1 MQQITEANFEAETKD
16 GLVIVDFFATWC
28 SPCRYL
34 APILE
39 QIQGAKIVKV
49 DVDQDQN
56 LAERFRVSGV
66 PKLIFFKDGV
76 EVFEMLGLQTPDAIQ
91 EKVNRFNRA

>member
-1 MQQITEANFEAETKD
+1 MQQITEANFESEIKN
-16 GLVIVDFFATWC
+16 GVVIVDFFANWC
-28 SPCRYL
+28 GPCRYL

-39 QIQGAKIVKV
+39 QIQGAKVVKV

-56 LAERFRVSGV
+56 LAERFRVSGI

-76 EVFEMLGLQTPDAIQ
+76 EVFEMLGLQSREAIQ
-91 EKVNRFNRA
+91 EKVNRFNA